1 MGALSST
8 SIIGSRIAGP
18 PAISVLKVT
27 DTDTDKDKDTDR
39 DTATSALLSPYT
51 ES

>member
-18 PAISVLKVT
+18 PAISILKVT
-27 DTDTDKDKDTDR
+27 DTDTDKDTAI

-51 ES
+51 ER

>member
-8 SIIGSRIAGP
+8 SIIGSRIAGL

-27 DTDTDKDKDTDR
+27 DTDTDKDTDR